1 MSESALAAATRPQS
15 RASSTIG
22 VKKSVVSTS
31 ARSSS
36 SRSTAASSPSA
47 APTSRS
53 PLAPPS
59 PWPTVDISSS
69 SAPSGSL
76 QAQPAPWESEVRRIV
91 PVSVMRC
98 SVVGAGWSGGCRER
112 LGCRGPPRRRSPWRA
127 ATFRIGLPPFQAVAV
142 TSRAV
147 EESVFAAILQD
158 AWRQYRRRPLAVVL
172 TVGLGVVQAL
182 LTLAGETVQLVIAV
196 PLLVVSL
203 MLELFLIAYLAGALG
218 SGSPA
223 AAASLATAR
232 RSFGPGVRAF
242 LLKGVYALPAFL
254 IGILLLGPGDTG
266 PLPASEQAKFFVGL
280 APLFAFAW
288 AFLAVLPQRVVL
300 DNERRG
306 LRGASV
312 AHRVAAAHFP
322 ICLVIALIDAVSL
335 MTAGLPTGLA
345 GLAAITLGLA
355 LLEPFR
361 IAMGNALFL
370 RTRALHAVEP
380 KARSGDQNRW

>member
-31 ARSSS
+31 ARWSS

-53 PLAPPS
+53 PFAPPNAS
-59 PWPTVDISSS
+59 PTVDISSS
-69 SAPSGSL
+69 SALSGSL
-76 QAQPAPWESEVRRIV
+76 QAQPAPCESEVRRIV

-98 SVVGAGWSGGCRER
+98 SLMDRGDDGG
-112 LGCRGPPRRRSPWRA
+112 RA
-127 ATFRIGLPPFQAVAV
+127 AGQGGAAAPWQAAVFRIGLLPFQAVAA
-142 TSRAV
+142 TSRPV
-147 EESVFAAILQD
+147 EESVLTAILQD

-172 TVGLGVVQAL
+172 TVGFGLVQVP
-182 LTLAGETVQLVIAV
+182 LTLAGETVQLLVAV
-196 PLLVVSL
+196 PMLVVNL
-203 MLELFLIAYLAGALG
+203 LLELFLIVYLAGALG
-218 SGSPA
+218 SGPA
-223 AAASLATAR
+223 AR
-232 RSFGPGVRAF
+232 RSLLPGVRAF
-242 LLKGVYALPAFL
+242 LLKAVYAVPAFL
-254 IGILLLGPGDTG
+254 IGILLLGPRDTG

-300 DNERRG
+300 DNERRV
-306 LRGASV
+306 LRGATV

-322 ICLVIALIDAVSL
+322 ICLVIALVDAISL

-345 GLAAITLGLA
+345 GLAAIILVLS

-370 RTRALHAVEP
+370 RTRALHVVEP

>member
-31 ARSSS
+31 ARWSS

-53 PLAPPS
+53 PFAPPNAS
-59 PWPTVDISSS
+59 PTVDISSS
-69 SAPSGSL
+69 SALSGSL
-76 QAQPAPWESEVRRIV
+76 QAQPAPCESEVRRIV

-98 SVVGAGWSGGCRER
+98 SLMDRGDDGG
-112 LGCRGPPRRRSPWRA
+112 RA
-127 ATFRIGLPPFQAVAV
+127 AGQGGAAAPWQAAVFRIGLLPFQAVAA
-142 TSRAV
+142 TSRPV
-147 EESVFAAILQD
+147 EESVLTAILQD

-172 TVGLGVVQAL
+172 TVGFGLVQVP
-182 LTLAGETVQLVIAV
+182 LTLAGETVQLLVAV
-196 PLLVVSL
+196 HMLVV
-203 MLELFLIAYLAGALG
+203 
-218 SGSPA
+218 
-223 AAASLATAR
+223 
-232 RSFGPGVRAF
+232 
-242 LLKGVYALPAFL
+242 
-254 IGILLLGPGDTG
+254 ILLLGPMDTG

-300 DNERRG
+300 DNERRV

-345 GLAAITLGLA
+345 GLAAIILVLS

-370 RTRALHAVEP
+370 RTRALHVVEDRKSTRLNSSHVEISYAVFCLKKKRHTQIPAIRRKRRPGET
-380 KARSGDQNRW
+380 RR

>member
-1 MSESALAAATRPQS
+1 MAASAAAAFRVVMAATAAATAAGSAAPRFSAVATTPVPTGLVSTRWSPGRARSTVSS
-15 RASSTIG
+15 RAGSAIPTTAMPYLGSGSSIEWPPTTRQPA
-22 VKKSVVSTS
+22 SAATS
-31 ARSSS
+31 APPRRTSA

-266 PLPASEQAKFFVGL
+266 PLPASEQAKFFV
-280 APLFAFAW
+280 
-288 AFLAVLPQRVVL
+288 
-300 DNERRG
+300 
-306 LRGASV
+306 
-312 AHRVAAAHFP
+312 
-322 ICLVIALIDAVSL
+322 
-335 MTAGLPTGLA
+335 
-345 GLAAITLGLA
+345 
-355 LLEPFR
+355 
-361 IAMGNALFL
+361 
-370 RTRALHAVEP
+370 
-380 KARSGDQNRW
+380 